1 MLSKADLLSNVS
13 NTKKNAKI
21 KIYLIRMKGAC
32 GKTTLLAE
40 FDN

>member
-1 MLSKADLLSNVS
+1 MYQIQ
-13 NTKKNAKI
+13 KKNAKI

-40 FDN
+40 FDNQSKMKL